1 MSIAHTEAEK
11 TGLGSIGVGLI
22 GPNAITQMAAALSA
36 ICGERLR
43 QEIFGDAGLA
53 RYLAAPPTH
62 MTPEDDVARL
72 HRAAID
78 RLGEAQAAEISRKA
92 GRRTGDYLLANRIPP
107 LAQRMLKVT
116 PRPIAARI
124 LAAAIARHAWT
135 FSGSGEFSYE
145 FSPHLRLRIAGSP
158 ICKGLH
164 TETPACAYFAATF
177 ERVFAEMLGPA
188 LSVAEVE
195 CEATGAPACVFEVRW

>member
-11 TGLGSIGVGLI
+11 TRLGPIGVGLI

-43 QEIFGDAGLA
+43 HEIFDDAGLA
-53 RYLAAPPTH
+53 RCLAAPPTH

-78 RLGEAQAAEISRKA
+78 RLGEAQAAEISREA

-116 PRPIAARI
+116 PRPLAARI

-158 ICKGLH
+158 ICKMLH

-177 ERVFAEMLGPA
+177 ERVFTEMLGPA

>member
-1 MSIAHTEAEK
+1 MSIAHTETE
-11 TGLGSIGVGLI
+11 TTRLGPIGAGLI

-36 ICGERLR
+36 ICGEQLR
-43 QEIFGDAGLA
+43 HEIFENAGLA
-53 RYLAAPPTH
+53 RYLAAAPTH

-72 HRAAID
+72 HRAAIG
-78 RLGEAQAAEISRKA
+78 RLGETQAAEVSQDA
-92 GRRTGDYLLANRIPP
+92 GRRTGDYLLANRIP
-107 LAQRMLKVT
+107 LTAQRMLKIM

-145 FSPHLRLRIAGSP
+145 FSPKLRLRIAGSP

-177 ERVFAEMLGPA
+177 ERVFGEMLGPA
-188 LSVAEVE
+188 LRVTEVE
-195 CEATGAPACVFEVRW
+195 CAASGAPACIFDVRW